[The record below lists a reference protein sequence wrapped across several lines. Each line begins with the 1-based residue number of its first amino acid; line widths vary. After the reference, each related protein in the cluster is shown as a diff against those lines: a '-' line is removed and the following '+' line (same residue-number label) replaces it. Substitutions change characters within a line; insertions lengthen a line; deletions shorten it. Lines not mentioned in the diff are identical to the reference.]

1 LSVFNQSRKNVI
13 RLVFA
18 GIFFVIILQLANLQ
32 IFSSKYKIMADDQGK
47 FRKVIYPDR
56 GIVYDRTRKPIL
68 QNTTIYDLMVVPN
81 KVKGVDTFALCR
93 ILGLDTAAF
102 NKRIVELIIKN
113 GRSRPSVFDAL
124 LSDEKMAMLNE
135 AMYKF
140 VPGFYLQERPV
151 RSYPV
156 DAGGN
161 ILGYL
166 SEVDSNFL
174 KSHKDEGYQIGDYA
188 GKTGMERTYEKVL
201 MGQRGIEYWKRD
213 NKNRLTE
220 RLENGRY
227 DTAAVAGEN
236 VYTSLDIELQEL
248 GEKLMENK
256 LGSIVAIDPRT
267 GGILCMVSSPTF
279 KPKYLT
285 GSERKKHIAELL
297 LNPALPLLNRTVSAT
312 YSPGSTFKTLQALI
326 GLHEGVIETSTK
338 FSCSGAFYGCGG
350 GHPMR
355 CLDFGTFDLRSAI
368 TVSDNTYFA
377 NVMQRVINNPKY
389 PNIDSSLSNW
399 DRYMYAFGLG
409 HKLGV
414 DVPSEK
420 RGNIP
425 TPAQYNKVYGAGHWN
440 YCTFRSVSIGQGEV
454 DVTPMQV
461 ANEMAYIANKGWYK
475 IPHIVDSIEN
485 GDKFGLLTKF
495 QEKHSAIDIPD
506 SVFEAVHDGMQ
517 NVVDRGT
524 GIPSK
529 VEGINICGK
538 TGTVENY
545 FRGVKQPNHA
555 FFCGFAPRENP
566 KIAIMCVVENSGR
579 FGGTYAAPI
588 VGLMIEKY
596 LKDSITDKA
605 RLARVEQLSQLN
617 LIPARIHAE
626 LKRRD
631 SLKQVKDSANLAA
644 KRILKT
650 IKDTLEMDE
659 EDEADAMSKMNK
671 DKDSAKKAIPPVKDT
686 GTNARKV
693 RSEAILPDNKRKPEG
708 ADSIKSLDQ

>member
-1 LSVFNQSRKNVI
+1 MPVFNQSRKNVI
-13 RLVFA
+13 LLVFA
-18 GIFFVIILQLANLQ
+18 GMFVIIILQLANLQ

-56 GIVYDRTRKPIL
+56 GIVYDRNRKAIL
-68 QNTTIYDLMVVPN
+68 QNMTIYDLMIVPN
-81 KVKGVDTFALCR
+81 KLKGIDTAALCR
-93 ILGLDTAAF
+93 ILEIDTAQFA
-102 NKRIVELIIKN
+102 KKVVDVIIKN
-113 GRSRPSVFDAL
+113 GRSRSSIFDAL

-174 KSHKDEGYQIGDYA
+174 KKHIDEGYHIGDYA

-220 RLENGRY
+220 RLEKGKF
-227 DTAAVAGEN
+227 DTAAIAGDN
-236 VYTSLDIELQEL
+236 MHLALDIELQKL

-256 LGSIVAIDPRT
+256 LGAIVAVDPQT
-267 GGILCMVSSPTF
+267 GGILAMVSSPTF
-279 KPKYLT
+279 NPKLLT
-285 GSERKKHIAELL
+285 GATRKKHIAELL
-297 LNPALPLLNRTVSAT
+297 LNPALPLYNRTVSAT
-312 YSPGSTFKTLQALI
+312 YSPASTFKTLQALI
-326 GLHEGVIETSTK
+326 GLHEGVIETRTR
-338 FSCSGAFYGCGG
+338 FSCTGAFYGCGG
-350 GHPMR
+350 ARPMK
-355 CLDFGTFDLRSAI
+355 CLDIGTFDLRSAI

-389 PNIDSSLSNW
+389 PNVDSSLAVW
-399 DRYMYAFGLG
+399 DKYMYAFGLG

-420 RGNIP
+420 SGNIP
-425 TPAQYNKVYGAGHWN
+425 TPAHYDKIYGAGHWN
-440 YCTFRSVSIGQGEV
+440 FCTFRSVSIGQGEV
-454 DVTPMQV
+454 NVTPIQV
-461 ANEMAYIANKGWYK
+461 ANEMAFIANKGWYK
-475 IPHIVDSIEN
+475 IPHLVDSIEG
-485 GDKFGLLTKF
+485 GDKFNLLSKY
-495 QEKHSAIDIPD
+495 QEKRNTTDIPD

-517 NVVDRGT
+517 GVVDRGT
-524 GIPSK
+524 GMAAK
-529 VEGINICGK
+529 VPGINICGK

-545 FRGVKQPNHA
+545 IGLVKQPNHA

-588 VGLMIEKY
+588 VGLLIEKY

-605 RLARVEQLSQLN
+605 RLDQIEKLSTLN
-617 LIPARIHAE
+617 LIPPRIYKE
-626 LKRRD
+626 IRKQD
-631 SLKQVKDSANLAA
+631 SMRHIKDSAYLFA
-644 KRILKT
+644 KGY
-650 IKDTLEMDE
+650 IKKIRDTMGLDE
-659 EDEADAMSKMNK
+659 EDEQQAL
-671 DKDSAKKAIPPVKDT
+671 DKLKIDKESAKKELPKKDSNSIPLKKKIE
-686 GTNARKV
+686 G
-693 RSEAILPDNKRKPEG
+693 ILPDDKKKPE
-708 ADSIKSLDQ
+708 AKDTVKN